1 MAREPKKVRKV
12 VAEDEIQAPLAE
24 SAGHLLRDIHRMQ
37 SRLLQRRI
45 AKFGVKFGSW
55 YYLRVLWSGDGLSQ
69 HELSDRVQFNDA
81 TTRAAVDRME
91 DEGLVERRPHPEDRR
106 KSCIYL
112 TKRGK
117 ELKAKLLPIAV
128 ELNDVLLQNLSKTEQ
143 KVFLANLRRTR
154 DNYNELY
161 YTGTGKLRK
170 PETPAT

>member
-1 MAREPKKVRKV
+1 MATQPKNVSKTA
-12 VAEDEIQAPLAE
+12 AEAEIQVPLAE
-24 SAGHLLRDIHRMQ
+24 SAGHLVRDIHRMQ

-45 AKFGVKFGSW
+45 AKYGVKFGSW
-55 YYLRVLWSGDGLSQ
+55 YYLRVLWSEDGLSQ

-91 DEGLVERRPHPEDRR
+91 NEGLVERRSHPEDRR

-112 TKRGK
+112 TKRGR

-128 ELNDVLLQNLSKTEQ
+128 ELNDVLLKNLSKTEQ
-143 KVFLANLRRTR
+143 QVFLTNLRRTR

-161 YTGTGKLRK
+161 YTGAGKLRK
-170 PETPAT
+170 PESPAT

>member
-1 MAREPKKVRKV
+1 MATKPKKVRKEA
-12 VAEDEIQAPLAE
+12 AEPEIQAPLSE
-24 SAGHLLRDIHRMQ
+24 SAGHLVRDIHRMQ

-45 AKFGVKFGSW
+45 AKYGVKFGSW
-55 YYLRVLWSGDGLSQ
+55 YYLRVLWTEDGLSQ

-91 DEGLVERRPHPEDRR
+91 EEGLVERHPHPEDRR

-154 DNYNELY
+154 DNYNKLY
-161 YTGTGKLRK
+161 STGTGKLRK